1 MGGVE
6 EIVRAD
12 LVDGLLKIGDDVDG
26 SVGVFRIV
34 TLLIR

>member
-12 LVDGLLKIGDDVDG
+12 LVDGLLKIGDDVDV
-26 SVGVFRIV
+26 SVGVFRTV
-34 TLLIR
+34 TFLIR

>member
-12 LVDGLLKIGDDVDG
+12 LVDGLLKIGDDVDV